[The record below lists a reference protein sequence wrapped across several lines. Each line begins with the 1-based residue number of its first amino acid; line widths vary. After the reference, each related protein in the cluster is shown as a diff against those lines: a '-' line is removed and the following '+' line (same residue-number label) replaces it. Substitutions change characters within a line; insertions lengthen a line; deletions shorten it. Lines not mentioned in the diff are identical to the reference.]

1 MSKNSFMGIMEL
13 ISDAL
18 KPKPHSHQKA
28 KCPKCSSD
36 LTLGLERCP
45 KCGTH
50 VSSMFRIECPK
61 CKAANE
67 LSAEKC
73 SSCGY
78 GLVSQKVPSGGRT
91 QYRCPICGYVADYY
105 MLSCPSC
112 GVKFI

>member
-1 MSKNSFMGIMEL
+1 MGLLEL
-13 ISDAL
+13 FSGVL
-18 KPKPHSHQKA
+18 KGKPHAAQKA
-28 KCPKCSSD
+28 KCPKCSTD

-73 SSCGY
+73 SNCGY
-78 GLVSQKVPSGGRT
+78 GLVGQKTPAGGAT

-105 MLSCPSC
+105 MLSCPAC
-112 GVKFI
+112 GVKFV